1 MENQRKYPP
10 FETRERIMK
19 WCAMQERAHFDA
31 DVKLRS
37 WGVPE
42 DEREQII
49 VELIS
54 DNFLNEERYARA
66 FARGKFRMKKW
77 GWNKIKMELKRKGV
91 SKYSTALAKEEIE
104 ADEYAEALR
113 EVIRKKWPLINA
125 KNDWERTQKL
135 LQYAANRG
143 YEYEIVQKCLEEYKA
158 GNSD

>member
-1 MENQRKYPP
+1 
-10 FETRERIMK
+10 MK

-125 KNDWERTQKL
+125 KNEWERTQKL
-135 LQYAANRG
+135 LQYAASRG